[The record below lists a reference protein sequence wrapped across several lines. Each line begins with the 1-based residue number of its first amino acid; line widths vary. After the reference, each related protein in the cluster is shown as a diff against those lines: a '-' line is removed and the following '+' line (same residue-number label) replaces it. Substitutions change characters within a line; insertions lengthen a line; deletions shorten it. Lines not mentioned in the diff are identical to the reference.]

1 MRRSVMGLIGGLA
14 VAAGTLALATPA
26 SADPDN
32 DHTLPFTMSCPD
44 GDHDVVIQPANTAAF
59 HVIGST
65 ATFVWKR
72 IEFTTPAGET
82 GAINRGVQGQGH
94 TDLVTCTY
102 TGAVSGNAY
111 VVTGFFTG

>member
-1 MRRSVMGLIGGLA
+1 MRRSVMLLVGGLA
-14 VAAGTLALATPA
+14 VTAGTLALATPA
-26 SADPDN
+26 IADPDN
-32 DHTLPFTMSCPD
+32 DLTLPFTMTCPD
-44 GDHDVVIQPANTAAF
+44 GECDVVIQPANTAAF

-65 ATFVWKR
+65 ATFVWKL

-82 GAINRGVQGQGH
+82 GAISRGIRGGGH
-94 TDLVTCTY
+94 ADLVACTY

>member
-14 VAAGTLALATPA
+14 VTAGTLARATPA

-32 DHTLPFTMSCPD
+32 DLTLPFTMTCPD
-44 GDHDVVIQPANTAAF
+44 GEYDVVIQPANTAAF

-65 ATFVWKR
+65 AMFVWKR
-72 IEFTTPAGET
+72 IEFTTPEGET
-82 GAINRGVQGQGH
+82 GAISRGIQGGGH
-94 TDLVTCTY
+94 ADLVTCTY
-102 TGAVSGNAY
+102 TGAVSGNDY

>member
-14 VAAGTLALATPA
+14 VTAGTLAVATPA

-32 DHTLPFTMSCPD
+32 DLTLPFTMSCPD
-44 GDHDVVIQPANTAAF
+44 GDYDVVIQPANTAAF
-59 HVIGST
+59 HVVDST

-72 IEFTTPAGET
+72 IEFTTPGGET
-82 GAINRGVQGQGH
+82 GAINRGIQGPGH